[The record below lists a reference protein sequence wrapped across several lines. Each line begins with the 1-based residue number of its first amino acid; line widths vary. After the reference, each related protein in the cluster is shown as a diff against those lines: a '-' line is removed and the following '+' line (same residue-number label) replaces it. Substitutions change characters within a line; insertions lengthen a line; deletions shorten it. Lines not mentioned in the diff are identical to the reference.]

1 LVLRIRFTL
10 IAALLVGGPALA
22 QDFQSPRIIIS
33 EVDWDAAA
41 RSIAGDTAP
50 TPAEKFALL
59 NGALSSRFAGIDKSA
74 VPVLLPVDLAAYRQ
88 DRDANKPDVASSNS
102 YFGDFRPSKFF
113 LAGPAGYDATFWIDP
128 KDAGFEFKFQ
138 KPVEVELGGA
148 AYVYDLD
155 PPELQETF
163 APPKVLAEQ
172 FPGMQRVL
180 RENHVRYAFERFGV
194 PYVVSIQ
201 CYDRPPSRKYLACR
215 EADQVALRF
224 LQRLQTAGGTPSPIA
239 EPKFDLRRPDKQS
252 EDFTYYSPGELIEN
266 SGWRKMP
273 GRADYNVYARIRFPM
288 ADAPAYIKSQ
298 SFMPWGD
305 CYRTGRVGRVGRKD
319 APYHCKVNDKPLVF
333 NESAAENW
341 TYPWRDNFCEMRN
354 FLVGQCPG
362 GYGHQGED
370 MRPSNCVLSNEGSD
384 RCLPY
389 QHTVAAAHDGLIWR
403 TAGNLGAYIA
413 WNTANEHARVRYLHT
428 NPKMMDNDGLFSGR
442 VVSEGEIIGKVATW
456 GDYENGTSYHI
467 HFNLQVFTKVG
478 WVWVNPYM
486 TLVAAYER
494 QIGARGKQIK
504 PGDPA
509 PSVPDMKPVVLN
521 LPPATDSATKIENSA
536 REIKKA
542 KPAASKKKRQVVR
555 KRHKHGKTNSN

>member
-1 LVLRIRFTL
+1 VVRIRFAV
-10 IAALLVGGPALA
+10 IAALLASGPALA
-22 QDFQSPRIIIS
+22 QDFQSPRIVVS
-33 EVDWDAAA
+33 KVDWAAA
-41 RSIAGDTAP
+41 AQSIAGEAA
-50 TPAEKFALL
+50 TPAERFAAL
-59 NGALSSRFAGIDKSA
+59 NAVLGPRFAGIDKST
-74 VPVLLPVDLAAYRQ
+74 VPVLLPIDVMAYRQ
-88 DRDANKPDVASSNS
+88 DRDAGKPDAASSDS
-102 YFGDFRPSKFF
+102 YFGDFSPSKLF

-128 KDAGFEFKFQ
+128 KVAGLEFKFP

-148 AYVYDLD
+148 AYLYDLD
-155 PPELQETF
+155 PPDHQETF
-163 APPKVLAEQ
+163 APPKALAEQ
-172 FPGMQRVL
+172 FPGIQRVL

-224 LQRLQTAGGTPSPIA
+224 IQRLQVAGGTPSAIA
-239 EPKFDLRRPDKQS
+239 GPKFDLSRPDKQS
-252 EDFTYYSPGELIEN
+252 EDFSYYSPGDLIEN
-266 SGWRKMP
+266 SGWHKMP

-288 ADAPAYIKSQ
+288 ANAPAYIKSQ

-319 APYHCKVNDKPLVF
+319 ASYRCKVNDKLLVF

-341 TYPWRDNFCEMRN
+341 TYPWRDNFCEMRD

-370 MRPSNCVLSNEGSD
+370 MRPSNCVLSNEGAD

-403 TAGNLGAYIA
+403 SAGNLGAYIV
-413 WNTANEHARVRYLHT
+413 WNTVNEHARVRYLHT

-442 VVSEGEIIGKVATW
+442 VVSEGEIIGKVATC

-494 QIGARGKQIK
+494 QIGARGKEIK

-509 PSVPDMKPVVLN
+509 PTMPDKKPIVLN
-521 LPPATDSATKIENSA
+521 LPATTDSATKIENSA
-536 REIKKA
+536 REIKKT
-542 KPAASKKKRQVVR
+542 KPPASKKKRHTSH
-555 KRHKHGKTNSN
+555 KRHKHSQDQ